1 MAVATA
7 TRASDRARS
16 QRWRKAESRTHSS
29 SQRLVA
35 WFDRALVTRPGLAKR
50 ELAPLAVVVR
60 ELLGRE
66 LRGTLQRADR
76 LAGKRER
83 ADVHQRDFL
92 APADLDLAAVT
103 RRSRFRTCAS
113 APARPV
119 RSARIAAERCFE

>member
-16 QRWRKAESRTHSS
+16 QRWRKAESQTHSS
-29 SQRLVA
+29 SQLVA

-103 RRSRFRTCAS
+103 RCSRFRTCAS

-119 RSARIAAERCFE
+119 RSARIAAERCFFE

>member
-50 ELAPLAVVVR
+50 ELAPLAVLVR

-76 LAGKRER
+76 LAGKR
-83 ADVHQRDFL
+83 
-92 APADLDLAAVT
+92 
-103 RRSRFRTCAS
+103 
-113 APARPV
+113 
-119 RSARIAAERCFE
+119 CFESPTFTSAIFSRRPTLTSQP